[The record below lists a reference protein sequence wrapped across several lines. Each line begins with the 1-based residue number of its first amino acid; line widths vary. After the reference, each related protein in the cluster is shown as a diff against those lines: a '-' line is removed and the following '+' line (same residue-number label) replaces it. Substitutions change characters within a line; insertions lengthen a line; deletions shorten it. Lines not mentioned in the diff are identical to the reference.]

1 MMEQEEV
8 PDTISQA
15 RHSLF
20 GCNNKRGDKRQRENS
35 TDEDGG
41 EVQENDWDENY
52 ECDSNI
58 SYFEDEMDR
67 LLDPEENKDCWTEPS
82 EIVDCN
88 GTAVTETRGRE
99 DSLSNGTEVIELR
112 VGSDSPPCRTAVTE
126 TRGRE
131 DSLSNGTEVIEL
143 RVGSD
148 SPPCRTAVIE
158 TRGRDDSP
166 PKATVSLQS
175 RVRFP
180 SSSSLIDSDFKE
192 ELDQLLDQDEDGWT
206 EHSETVDGNDS
217 PSNGTDSSQPRVRG
231 SSPLSTEAS
240 ESSEEDEDTF
250 SFETEAIETRASK
263 KRKTI
268 SSPKGTQKK
277 GQKKARPPSS
287 PLWLSSPAKSRR
299 NTHAAT
305 PLIIGSVRRWKTEDE
320 PDQEPKLFPFEP
332 ARTPGP
338 QLDTSKNYTVLEL
351 FQLFFSNDVVDT
363 LCSNTNKNAKRRH
376 EQGFKPVSVEEMYNY
391 LSIVIYMG
399 LLNVHTVSDYW
410 VPNRLYGIPFCRTVM
425 TMTRFRAIT
434 YSLHMSDPAEDEEN
448 DKKKGTADYDRLMR
462 IKPLKVQILDAC
474 RAFYHPFQNL
484 SIDERMVH
492 SKARHSLKQYIK
504 SKSYR
509 YGFKL
514 YVLADSRNGYTCDFK
529 VFMSKN
535 PSASGKGESYDA
547 VIDLLNIP
555 HLGTGYHIYVDNY
568 FTSTTLFRDLYK
580 NKLGACGTI
589 RENRVGLAG
598 VQENS
603 MPPRAKRGTIRWLRD
618 GELLFTKWMDARPV
632 IMCTTIHKAF
642 AKEQVQRRKRLED
655 GTWTTEPVPAPAPI
669 KSYNK
674 YMGGVDLSDSL
685 IKCYSVA
692 QKTMKWYKTFFY
704 HFVDVAVVNSWLMH
718 KDMAVTKNTKP
729 MAQKQFRE
737 KLCSQLADIALKGD
751 VQEVRDEEQ
760 KEQPSEQRVEMQGEK
775 HGEKQDEKQG
785 EEEEEVEVGLLC
797 CPVPTKDPITVAL
810 CNKASE
816 GRRQCHLC
824 KHKTIWQCESCKVAL
839 CIIPDRNCF
848 RIWHVKKDNDK
859 QDSS

>member
-8 PDTISQA
+8 RDTIGQA

-35 TDEDGG
+35 TDEDRG

-82 EIVDCN
+82 ETVDGN
-88 GTAVTETRGRE
+88 GA
-99 DSLSNGTEVIELR
+99 
-112 VGSDSPPCRTAVTE
+112 AVTE

-158 TRGRDDSP
+158 TRGKDDSP
-166 PKATVSLQS
+166 PKVTVSSQS

-192 ELDQLLDQDEDGWT
+192 ELDQLMDQEEDEDGWT

-299 NTHAAT
+299 NAHAAT
-305 PLIIGSVRRWKTEDE
+305 PLIIVSERRWKTEDE

-351 FQLFFSNDVVDT
+351 FQLFFSNDIVDT

-448 DKKKGTADYDRLMR
+448 DKKKGTAGYDRLMR
-462 IKPLKVQILDAC
+462 IKPLKDQILAAC

-484 SIDERMVH
+484 SIDERAVR
-492 SKARHSLKQYIK
+492 SKARHGLKQYIK
-504 SKSYR
+504 SKPYR

-514 YVLADSRNGYTCDFK
+514 YVLADSRNGYTCDFN

-547 VIDLLNIP
+547 VMDLLNIP

-568 FTSTTLFRDLYK
+568 FTSATLFRDLYK

-751 VQEVRDEEQ
+751 VQEERGEEQ
-760 KEQPSEQRVEMQGEK
+760 KEQPSEQRLEKQGEK

-848 RIWHVKKDNDK
+848 RIWHVKKDNDE